1 MLHALPKTVMSRVF
15 VQGRNE
21 RSLTFICSMLLLI
34 LNVYICRGLFLLNFS
49 KHMDS
54 IEGPYM
60 SISRYAMGHWD
71 DLAWFSLW
79 YTGMPFDHTYQPGLH
94 LTVAA
99 FASLLHQSPQNIY
112 HFITAVA
119 YTLGP
124 VLLFA
129 LCLAATRSL
138 GFAFVAAIVYSLI
151 SPVNF
156 LIPALAADTGG
167 YFNPRRLWVLVKYG
181 EGPHTTALML
191 LPLTILLLDR
201 AISHRRPLFFPLA
214 ALALASIVVTNW
226 PGSVGLAMAVAAYV
240 LSRIRARP
248 AIHWPTFMAVCICA
262 YLIICPWITPSTIL
276 SVQRNAQQS
285 DNTILGQKHIL
296 YVCIIALALAL
307 LHILF
312 RALRT
317 NAWFQ
322 FFAYFSFLTGAV
334 VMGNMWFNLRL
345 LPQPWRFQLEFEM
358 GFAGVIGYVA
368 YAGFKRIGNR
378 SVRFAIAAVFALACV
393 AQLRTYTRFARGQI
407 GPIDVK
413 STIEYRMAKA
423 FEQHTGTT
431 RVFAPGNVSLWLN
444 MFTDVPQVAGCCDQG
459 VPTFEHRIAT
469 YMIYTGD
476 GAGDRDA
483 YMSTLWLKAYG
494 AGAVGVT
501 GRNST
506 EPFKPFVRPEK
517 FRGVL
522 RELWGEN
529 EDAIYEVPQRSPSLA
544 HVITPADVIRRPPVN
559 GLDIE
564 PLKRYVQALDNPDLP
579 LAEMTWTNAHRA
591 RIRTTMGANQ
601 LLSVQETYDRGWY
614 ATVNGVD
621 RRVTPDALGMMIIE
635 PLCAGSCV
643 VDLLYDPAGERRATR
658 LAQILGVLVCLGWPI
673 VSVARGKARAGK

>member
-1 MLHALPKTVMSRVF
+1 MLHVFRKTVMSRI
-15 VQGRNE
+15 RNE
-21 RSLTFICSMLLLI
+21 RGLTFICSMFLLL
-34 LNVYICRGLFLLNFS
+34 LNVYICRGLFFLNFS

-60 SISRYAMGHWD
+60 SISRYAMSHWH
-71 DLAWFSLW
+71 DLAWFPLW

-99 FASLLHQSPQNIY
+99 FASALHQSPQTVY
-112 HFITAVA
+112 HFITASA

-129 LCLAATRSL
+129 LCLAATGSR
-138 GFAFVAAIVYSLI
+138 GFALVTAIVYSLI

-167 YFNPRRLWVLVKYG
+167 YFNPRRLWVLIKYG

-191 LPLTILLLDR
+191 LPLAILLLDR
-201 AISHRRPLFFPLA
+201 AISQRRPLFFPMA
-214 ALALASIVVTNW
+214 ALALAGIVITNW
-226 PGSVGLAMAVAAYV
+226 PGSVGLAMAVAAYI

-248 AIHWPTFMAVCICA
+248 AVHWPTFLSVCICA
-262 YLIICPWITPSTIL
+262 YLIVCPWITPSTIV

-285 DNTILGQKHIL
+285 DNTILGPKHLL
-296 YVCIIALALAL
+296 YVFLIALAVAL

-322 FFAYFSFLTGAV
+322 FFVYFSFLTGAV
-334 VMGNMWFNLRL
+334 VMGYMWFRLRL
-345 LPQPWRFQLEFEM
+345 LPQPWRFQLEFEL
-358 GFAGVIGYVA
+358 GLAGAIA
-368 YAGFKRIGNR
+368 YIVYARFKRIGNR
-378 SVRFAIAAVFALACV
+378 SVRLAVAGAFALACIGQV
-393 AQLRTYTRFARGQI
+393 RTYRRFAREQI
-407 GPIDVK
+407 EPTDVK

-423 FEQHTGTT
+423 FERETGTK

-444 MFTDVPQVAGCCDQG
+444 MFTDVPQVVGCCDQG

-469 YMIYTGD
+469 YIIYTGD

-483 YMSTLWLKAYG
+483 YISTLWLRAYG

-522 RELWGEN
+522 RELWREN
-529 EDAIYEVPQRSPSLA
+529 DDAIYEVPQRSPSLA
-544 HVITPADVIRRPPVN
+544 HVITPADVIRRAPVN

-564 PLKRYVQALDNPDLP
+564 PLERYVHALDNPDLP

-591 RIRTTMGANQ
+591 TIRSTMGANQ
-601 LLSVQETYDRGWY
+601 LLSVQETYDRGWH
-614 ATVNGVD
+614 AAVNGED
-621 RRVTPDALGMMIIE
+621 RGVTTDALGMMVIE
-635 PLCAGSCV
+635 PRCTGSCV
-643 VDLLYDPAGERRATR
+643 VDLLYDPVGERRATHI
-658 LAQILGVLVCLGWPI
+658 AQILGVLVCLGWPI
-673 VSVARGKARAGK
+673 VFAILHQARARK